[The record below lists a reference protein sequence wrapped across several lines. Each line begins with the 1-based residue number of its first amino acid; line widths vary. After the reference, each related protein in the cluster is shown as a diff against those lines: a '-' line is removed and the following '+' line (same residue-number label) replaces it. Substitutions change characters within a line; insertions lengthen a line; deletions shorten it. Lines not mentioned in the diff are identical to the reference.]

1 MQNLIAVQIILVGVW
16 ICQQQ
21 MLSQSQIIAYVKNV
35 QRKLM
40 TRKLEELFDLPENEG
55 LTEEVVPDNIP
66 KPTPENNPIMQN
78 TLSELDK
85 VQAALPQVR
94 GLEASDTEMD
104 ELANK
109 ATKGFDDMMDL
120 GMNVDSR
127 WASDI
132 FGVASQMLGHAITA
146 KTAKLNKKL
155 KMVDLQ
161 LKKANL
167 DQKAGTNKDT
177 TVDGTGVVLDRNA
190 LLDRLLSKNKDEK

>member
-1 MQNLIAVQIILVGVW
+1 
-16 ICQQQ
+16 
-21 MLSQSQIIAYVKNV
+21 
-35 QRKLM
+35 M
-40 TRKLEELFDLPENEG
+40 TKKLEELFELPTEDG
-55 LTEEVVPDNIP
+55 LPDEVTPDNVP
-66 KPTPENNPIMQN
+66 EAKPENNPIMQN

-104 ELANK
+104 DLADK
-109 ATKGFDDMMDL
+109 ATKGFDDLMDL

-132 FGVASQMLGHAITA
+132 FGVASTMLGHAITA

-167 DQKAGTNKDT
+167 DQKVIANTEDIAT
-177 TVDGTGVVLDRNA
+177 GTGVVLDRNA
-190 LLDRLLSKNKDEK
+190 LLDRLLNKDKEEK

>member
-1 MQNLIAVQIILVGVW
+1 
-16 ICQQQ
+16 
-21 MLSQSQIIAYVKNV
+21 
-35 QRKLM
+35 M
-40 TRKLEELFDLPENEG
+40 TKKLEELFDLPTDEG
-55 LTEEVVPDNIP
+55 LPEEVVPDNVP
-66 KPTPENNPIMQN
+66 EAKPENNPVMQN

-85 VQAALPQVR
+85 VQAALPMVR

-104 ELANK
+104 DLADK

-132 FGVASQMLGHAITA
+132 FGVASTMLGHAITA

-167 DQKAGTNKDT
+167 DQKAKANGEE

-190 LLDRLLSKNKDEK
+190 LLDRLLKDKEEK

>member
-1 MQNLIAVQIILVGVW
+1 
-16 ICQQQ
+16 
-21 MLSQSQIIAYVKNV
+21 
-35 QRKLM
+35 M
-40 TRKLEELFDLPENEG
+40 TKRLEELFDLPIEEG
-55 LTEEVVPDNIP
+55 LAEEVVPDNVP
-66 KPTPENNPIMQN
+66 EAKPENNPIMQN

-94 GLEASDTEMD
+94 GLEASDIEMD
-104 ELANK
+104 ALADK

-127 WASDI
+127 WSADI

-167 DQKAGTNKDT
+167 DQKANLKKEE

-190 LLDRLLSKNKDEK
+190 LLDRLLSKDKETK

>member
-1 MQNLIAVQIILVGVW
+1 
-16 ICQQQ
+16 
-21 MLSQSQIIAYVKNV
+21 
-35 QRKLM
+35 M
-40 TRKLEELFDLPENEG
+40 TRKLEELFELPTDDG
-55 LTEEVVPDNIP
+55 LPDEVTPDNVP
-66 KPTPENNPIMQN
+66 EAKPENNIVMQN

-85 VQAALPQVR
+85 VQAALPLVR

-104 ELANK
+104 DLAGK
-109 ATKGFDDMMDL
+109 AVKGYEDMMDL

-167 DQKAGTNKDT
+167 DQKVIANTEDIAT
-177 TVDGTGVVLDRNA
+177 GTGVVLDRNA
-190 LLDRLLSKNKDEK
+190 LLDRLLNKDKEEK

>member
-1 MQNLIAVQIILVGVW
+1 
-16 ICQQQ
+16 
-21 MLSQSQIIAYVKNV
+21 
-35 QRKLM
+35 M
-40 TRKLEELFDLPENEG
+40 TRKLEELFELPTDTVEDG
-55 LTEEVVPDNIP
+55 LPDEVTPDNVP
-66 KPTPENNPIMQN
+66 EAKPENNPVMQN

-85 VQAALPQVR
+85 VQAALPLVR

-104 ELANK
+104 DLAGK
-109 ATKGFDDMMDL
+109 AVKGYEDMMDL

-132 FGVASQMLGHAITA
+132 FGVASTMLGHAITA

-167 DQKAGTNKDT
+167 DQKVATNNDE

-190 LLDRLLSKNKDEK
+190 LLDRLLSDNKEQKNSN

>member
-1 MQNLIAVQIILVGVW
+1 
-16 ICQQQ
+16 
-21 MLSQSQIIAYVKNV
+21 
-35 QRKLM
+35 M
-40 TRKLEELFDLPENEG
+40 TKKLEELFDLPTDEG
-55 LTEEVVPDNIP
+55 LTEEVVPDNVP
-66 KPTPENNPIMQN
+66 EPTPENNPIMQN

-104 ELANK
+104 DLADK

-132 FGVASQMLGHAITA
+132 FGVASTMLGHAITA

-167 DQKAGTNKDT
+167 DQKAKANSEE

-190 LLDRLLSKNKDEK
+190 LLDRLLNDNKEQKNSN

>member
-1 MQNLIAVQIILVGVW
+1 
-16 ICQQQ
+16 
-21 MLSQSQIIAYVKNV
+21 
-35 QRKLM
+35 M
-40 TRKLEELFDLPENEG
+40 TRKLEELFELPTDTVEDG
-55 LTEEVVPDNIP
+55 LPDEVTPDNVP
-66 KPTPENNPIMQN
+66 EAKPENNPVMQN

-85 VQAALPQVR
+85 VQAALPLVR

-104 ELANK
+104 DLAGK
-109 ATKGFDDMMDL
+109 AVNGYEDMMDL

-167 DQKAGTNKDT
+167 DQKVAIVNDE
-177 TVDGTGVVLDRNA
+177 TVNGTGVVLDRNA
-190 LLDRLLSKNKDEK
+190 LLDRLLSDNKEQKNSN

>member
-1 MQNLIAVQIILVGVW
+1 
-16 ICQQQ
+16 
-21 MLSQSQIIAYVKNV
+21 
-35 QRKLM
+35 M
-40 TRKLEELFDLPENEG
+40 TKRLEELFELPTNTVEDG
-55 LTEEVVPDNIP
+55 LPDEVTPDNVP
-66 KPTPENNPIMQN
+66 EAKPENNPIMQN

-85 VQAALPQVR
+85 VQAALPLVR

-104 ELANK
+104 DLAGK
-109 ATKGFDDMMDL
+109 AVKGYEDMMDL

-167 DQKAGTNKDT
+167 DQKAKANSEE

-190 LLDRLLSKNKDEK
+190 LLDRLLNDNKEQKNSN

>member
-1 MQNLIAVQIILVGVW
+1 
-16 ICQQQ
+16 
-21 MLSQSQIIAYVKNV
+21 
-35 QRKLM
+35 M
-40 TRKLEELFDLPENEG
+40 TKKLEELFDLPTTEG
-55 LTEEVVPDNIP
+55 LVDEVTPDNVP
-66 KPTPENNPIMQN
+66 EAKPENNPVMQN

-85 VQAALPQVR
+85 VQAALPMVR

-104 ELANK
+104 DLAGK
-109 ATKGFDDMMDL
+109 AVKGYEDMMDL

-132 FGVASQMLGHAITA
+132 FGVASTMLGHAITA

-167 DQKAGTNKDT
+167 DQKANVNKEE

-190 LLDRLLSKNKDEK
+190 LLDRLLNKDKETK

>member
-1 MQNLIAVQIILVGVW
+1 
-16 ICQQQ
+16 
-21 MLSQSQIIAYVKNV
+21 
-35 QRKLM
+35 M
-40 TRKLEELFDLPENEG
+40 TKKLEELFELPTQDG
-55 LTEEVVPDNIP
+55 LPDEVTPDNVP
-66 KPTPENNPIMQN
+66 EAKPENNPIMQN

-94 GLEASDTEMD
+94 GLEASDVEMD
-104 ELANK
+104 DLADK
-109 ATKGFDDMMDL
+109 ATKGFDDLMDL

-132 FGVASQMLGHAITA
+132 FGVASTMLGHAITA

-167 DQKAGTNKDT
+167 DQKVIANTEDIAT
-177 TVDGTGVVLDRNA
+177 GTGVVLDRNA
-190 LLDRLLSKNKDEK
+190 LLDRLLNKDKEEK

>member
-1 MQNLIAVQIILVGVW
+1 
-16 ICQQQ
+16 
-21 MLSQSQIIAYVKNV
+21 
-35 QRKLM
+35 M
-40 TRKLEELFDLPENEG
+40 TKKLEELFDLPTDEG
-55 LTEEVVPDNIP
+55 LTEEVVPDNVP
-66 KPTPENNPIMQN
+66 EPTPENNPIMQN
-78 TLSELDK
+78 TLSELAK

-104 ELANK
+104 DLADK

-132 FGVASQMLGHAITA
+132 FGVASTMLGHAITA

-167 DQKAGTNKDT
+167 DQKASVNKEE

-190 LLDRLLSKNKDEK
+190 LLDRLLNKDKETK

>member
-1 MQNLIAVQIILVGVW
+1 
-16 ICQQQ
+16 
-21 MLSQSQIIAYVKNV
+21 
-35 QRKLM
+35 M
-40 TRKLEELFDLPENEG
+40 TKKLEELFDLPANEG
-55 LTEEVVPDNIP
+55 LTEEVLPDNVP
-66 KPTPENNPIMQN
+66 EATPENNPIMQN

-104 ELANK
+104 DLADK

-132 FGVASQMLGHAITA
+132 FGVASTMLGHAITA

-167 DQKAGTNKDT
+167 DQKASTNNAE

-190 LLDRLLSKNKDEK
+190 LLDRLLNKDKEEK

>member
-1 MQNLIAVQIILVGVW
+1 
-16 ICQQQ
+16 
-21 MLSQSQIIAYVKNV
+21 
-35 QRKLM
+35 M
-40 TRKLEELFDLPENEG
+40 TKKLEELFDLPTDEG
-55 LTEEVVPDNIP
+55 LSEEVVPDNVP
-66 KPTPENNPIMQN
+66 EPTPENNPIMQN

-104 ELANK
+104 DLADK

-132 FGVASQMLGHAITA
+132 FGVASTMLGHAITA

-167 DQKAGTNKDT
+167 DQKAIAKTEDIAT
-177 TVDGTGVVLDRNA
+177 GTGVVLDRNA
-190 LLDRLLSKNKDEK
+190 LLDRLLNKDKEEK